1 MKNFLFLSLI
11 LLVISEGT
19 GDDENSGLD
28 EGSEIDYQAQCEK
41 EENLANETK
50 CLGQNLNTNSLYC
63 CMVSY
68 VSDQEKIPKMFVL

>member
-28 EGSEIDYQAQCEK
+28 EGSEIDYKAQC
-41 EENLANETK
+41 
-50 CLGQNLNTNSLYC
+50 
-63 CMVSY
+63 
-68 VSDQEKIPKMFVL
+68 